1 MRVEAV
7 AEQPKSIVKE
17 AVAYLAAITCAEI
30 VTMFLNP
37 LWGVVGHTIIM
48 AMLIVR
54 AARSSDRSHQQL
66 ALSLTI
72 LPLLRVIDLSLIL
85 SLIQVTPILRF
96 PIIYAPPLVGGFMVM
111 RLLGYKRSEV
121 GLTLGPLRSL
131 PLQLGIASSG
141 FLFGWLEYLI
151 LKPEP
156 MVSQLSWTVVLPIAL
171 MLAATTGFVEE
182 FVFRGVLQRAAAESI
197 GGWRGIIYVS
207 VLFAAMHMG
216 FQSWIDVLF
225 VFAVAMFFAWAV
237 KRTGSLLGVTLA
249 HGITNVMLFL
259 VIPFL

>member
-1 MRVEAV
+1 MRAEAI
-7 AEQPKSIVKE
+7 AEQPNSIVKE
-17 AVAYLAAITCAEI
+17 AAAYLAAITCAEI
-30 VTMFLNP
+30 VTMFLHP
-37 LWGVVGHTIIM
+37 LWGVVGHSVIM

-54 AARSSDRSHQQL
+54 ASRSSNRDHQQL

-72 LPLLRVIDLSLIL
+72 LPLLRIIDLSLIL
-85 SLIQVTPILRF
+85 SLTQVIPMLRF
-96 PIIYAPPLVGGFMVM
+96 PIIYAPPLVGGFVVM

-121 GLTLGPLRSL
+121 GLTLRPLRSI

-141 FLFGWLEYLI
+141 FLLGWLEYLI

-156 MVSQLSWTVVLPIAL
+156 MVSDLNWAVVLPIAL

-182 FVFRGVLQRAAAESI
+182 FVFRGVLQRAAEESI

-207 VLFAAMHMG
+207 VLFGVMHMG

-237 KRTGSLLGVTLA
+237 KRTGSLLGVILA
-249 HGITNVMLFL
+249 HGITNVMLFV

>member
-1 MRVEAV
+1 MKAEAV

-17 AVAYLAAITCAEI
+17 AVVYLVAITCAEI
-30 VTMFLNP
+30 VTMFLHP
-37 LWGVVGHTIIM
+37 LWGVVGHTVIM

-54 AARSSDRSHQQL
+54 AARSSDRHRQQL
-66 ALSLTI
+66 ALSLTV
-72 LPLLRVIDLSLIL
+72 LPLLRIIDLSLIL
-85 SLIQVTPILRF
+85 SLIQVTPLLRF

-111 RLLGYKRSEV
+111 RLMGYRRNEL
-121 GLTLGPLRSL
+121 GLTIGPLRSI

-141 FLFGWLEYLI
+141 FLLGWLEYLI

-182 FVFRGVLQRAAAESI
+182 FIFRGVLQRTATESI
-197 GGWRGIIYVS
+197 GGWWGIIYVS
-207 VLFAAMHMG
+207 VLFGIMHMG

-225 VFAVAMFFAWAV
+225 VFAVAMFFAWVV

-249 HGITNVMLFL
+249 HGLTNVMLFL

>member
-1 MRVEAV
+1 MRAEVV
-7 AEQPKSIVKE
+7 AERPKSIVKE

-30 VTMFLNP
+30 VTMFLHP

-54 AARSSDRSHQQL
+54 AARSSDRYHQQL

-72 LPLLRVIDLSLIL
+72 LPLLRIIDLSLIL
-85 SLIQVTPILRF
+85 SLIQVTPMLRF

-121 GLTLGPLRSL
+121 GLTLGPLRSI

-141 FLFGWLEYLI
+141 FLLGWLEDLI

-156 MVSQLSWTVVLPIAL
+156 MVSEISWTVVLLAL
-171 MLAATTGFVEE
+171 ILVATTGFVEE

-207 VLFAAMHMG
+207 VLFAVMHMG

-225 VFAVAMFFAWAV
+225 VFAVAMFFAWVV

-249 HGITNVMLFL
+249 HGITNIMLFL

>member
-1 MRVEAV
+1 MRAEVV
-7 AEQPKSIVKE
+7 AERPKSIVKE

-30 VTMFLNP
+30 VTMFLHP

-54 AARSSDRSHQQL
+54 AARSSDRYHQQL

-72 LPLLRVIDLSLIL
+72 LPLLRIIDLSLIL
-85 SLIQVTPILRF
+85 SLIQVTPMLRF
-96 PIIYAPPLVGGFMVM
+96 PIIYAPLLVGGFMVM

-121 GLTLGPLRSL
+121 GLTLGPLRSI

-141 FLFGWLEYLI
+141 FLLGWLEDLI

-156 MVSQLSWTVVLPIAL
+156 MVSEISWTVVLLAL
-171 MLAATTGFVEE
+171 ILVATTGFVEE

-207 VLFAAMHMG
+207 VLFAVMHMG

-225 VFAVAMFFAWAV
+225 VFAVGMFFAWVV

-249 HGITNVMLFL
+249 HGITNITLFL

>member
-1 MRVEAV
+1 MRAEVV
-7 AEQPKSIVKE
+7 AERPKSIVKE

-30 VTMFLNP
+30 VTMFLHP

-54 AARSSDRSHQQL
+54 AARSSDRYHQQL

-72 LPLLRVIDLSLIL
+72 LPLLRIIDLSLIL
-85 SLIQVTPILRF
+85 SLIQVTPMLRF

-121 GLTLGPLRSL
+121 GLTLGPLRSI

-141 FLFGWLEYLI
+141 FLLGWLEDLI

-156 MVSQLSWTVVLPIAL
+156 MVSEISWTVVLLAL
-171 MLAATTGFVEE
+171 ILVATTGFVEE

-207 VLFAAMHMG
+207 VLFAVMHMG

-225 VFAVAMFFAWAV
+225 VFAVGMFFAWVV

-249 HGITNVMLFL
+249 HGITNIMLFL

>member
-1 MRVEAV
+1 MRAEAV

-30 VTMFLNP
+30 VTMFLHP
-37 LWGVVGHTIIM
+37 LWGVIGHTIIM

-54 AARSSDRSHQQL
+54 AARSSDRYLQQL

-72 LPLLRVIDLSLIL
+72 LPLLRIIDLSLIL
-85 SLIQVTPILRF
+85 SLTQVTPILRF
-96 PIIYAPPLVGGFMVM
+96 PIIYAPPVVGGIVVM
-111 RLLGYKRSEV
+111 RLLVYKRSEV
-121 GLTLGPLRSL
+121 GLTLGPLRSI

-156 MVSQLSWTVVLPIAL
+156 MVSELSWILVLPVAL
-171 MLAATTGFVEE
+171 MLAATTGFAEE
-182 FVFRGVLQRAAAESI
+182 FVFRGVLQRAAVESI

-207 VLFAAMHMG
+207 VLFAVMHMG

-237 KRTGSLLGVTLA
+237 KRTGSLRRVILA
-249 HGITNVMLFL
+249 HGITNVMLFV

>member
-1 MRVEAV
+1 MRAEAV

-17 AVAYLAAITCAEI
+17 AVAYLVAITCAEI
-30 VTMFLNP
+30 VTMFLYP

-72 LPLLRVIDLSLIL
+72 LPLLRIIDLSLIL

-121 GLTLGPLRSL
+121 GLTLGPLRSI
-131 PLQLGIASSG
+131 PLQLGIALSG

-225 VFAVAMFFAWAV
+225 VFAVAMFFAWVV

-249 HGITNVMLFL
+249 HGITNIMLFL